1 MKRMAWLCGVA
12 AIGLSATALAA
23 QTRPNFSGRWT
34 SAPVGDMGSGWGS
47 NITITQDAGRLTVE
61 YEFFSPDDMQPPLIF
76 VYALDGTETENSVM
90 MGRGRQVQVSK
101 TEWVGDTLVITTR
114 HSFIHPETGQT
125 ITSEVKQKLS
135 LESPVLLIVEA
146 ERSGVLGGPPSTT
159 RTAYR
164 KY

>member
-1 MKRMAWLCGVA
+1 MKRVAWFCSAA
-12 AIGLSATALAA
+12 AIGLFAAALAA
-23 QTRPNFSGRWT
+23 QTRPDFSGRWT

-47 NITITQDAGRLTVE
+47 NVTITQDARRLRVE
-61 YEFFSPDDMQPPLIF
+61 YEFFTPDDMQPPLIF

-101 TEWVGDTLVITTR
+101 TEWVGDRLVITTR
-114 HSFIHPETGQT
+114 HTFKHPETGQT

-135 LESPVLLIVEA
+135 LESPDLLIVEA
-146 ERSGVLGGPPSTT
+146 ERSGVLGGPPFTT